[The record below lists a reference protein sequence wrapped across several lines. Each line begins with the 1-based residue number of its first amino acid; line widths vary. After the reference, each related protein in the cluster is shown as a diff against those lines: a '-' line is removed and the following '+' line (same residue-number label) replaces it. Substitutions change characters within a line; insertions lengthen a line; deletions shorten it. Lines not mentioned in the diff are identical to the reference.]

1 MNADSLILPG
11 LSNIADDYDGILC
24 DVWGVIHNGV
34 RVNPG
39 ATEALSRF
47 REKGGRV
54 VLITNAPRPNPPIYA
69 QLEALGFPRYAFD
82 SIVTSGDVTYSLL
95 HAHEGDTVL
104 HIGPDRDYTLYEGTG
119 LKVVLDA
126 SEAPDGGLIVCTGLF
141 DDTSETPE
149 DYHARFEKLIARGF
163 SMVCANPDLV
173 VERGDSLIWCA
184 GALARDYAA
193 MGGKVQILGK
203 PHKPIYDQALGE
215 LEKLSGKPAD
225 KSRVLAIGDGLPT
238 DIRGA
243 YTQGFDVLFITAG
256 IHGADFGE
264 TEAPEEELV
273 RKRLADEGLA
283 ARAAMPRLYW

>member
-47 REKGGRV
+47 RDKGGRV
-54 VLITNAPRPNPPIYA
+54 VLITNAPRPNPPIYE
-69 QLEALGFPRYAFD
+69 QLESLGFPRHAFD
-82 SIVTSGDVTYSLL
+82 SIVTSGDVTFALL
-95 HAHEGDTVL
+95 HAHEGDTVV
-104 HIGPDRDYTLYEGTG
+104 HIGPDRDYSLYEGTG
-119 LKVVLDA
+119 LNVVSDA

-149 DYHARFEKLIARGF
+149 DYHARFEGLIARDF

-203 PHKPIYDQALGE
+203 PYKPIYDQALGE
-215 LEKLSGKPAD
+215 LEKLSDKPAD

-243 YTQGFDVLFITAG
+243 HTQGLDVLFITAG

-273 RKRLADEGLA
+273 KKRLADEGLT
-283 ARAAMPRLYW
+283 ARAAMPRLAW

>member
-47 REKGGRV
+47 RDKGGRV
-54 VLITNAPRPNPPIYA
+54 VLITNAPRPNPPIYE
-69 QLEALGFPRYAFD
+69 QLESLGFPRHAFD
-82 SIVTSGDVTYSLL
+82 SIVTSGDVTFALL
-95 HAHEGDTVL
+95 HAHEGDTVV
-104 HIGPDRDYTLYEGTG
+104 HIGPDRDYSLYEGTG
-119 LKVVLDA
+119 LNVVSDA

-149 DYHARFEKLIARGF
+149 DYHARFEGLIARDF

-203 PHKPIYDQALGE
+203 PYKPIYDQALGE

-243 YTQGFDVLFITAG
+243 HTQGLDVLFITAG

-273 RKRLADEGLA
+273 KKRLADEGLM
-283 ARAAMPRLYW
+283 ARAAMPRLAW

>member
-11 LSNIADDYDGILC
+11 LSNIAADYDGILC

-47 REKGGRV
+47 RDKGGRV
-54 VLITNAPRPNPPIYA
+54 VLITNAPRPNPPIYE
-69 QLEALGFPRYAFD
+69 QLEALGFPRHAFD
-82 SIVTSGDVTYSLL
+82 SIVTSGDVTYALL
-95 HAHEGDTVL
+95 QAHEGDTVL
-104 HIGPDRDYTLYEGTG
+104 HIGPDRDYSLYEGTG
-119 LKVVLDA
+119 LKVSVDA
-126 SEAPDGGLIVCTGLF
+126 REVPDGGLIVCTGLF

-149 DYHARFEKLIARGF
+149 DYHARFEALIARGF

-203 PHKPIYDQALGE
+203 PYKPIYDQALGE
-215 LEKLSGKPAD
+215 LEKLTGGPAD

-243 YTQGFDVLFITAG
+243 HEQGLDVLFITAG

-264 TEAPEEELV
+264 TEAPEEKLV
-273 RKRLADEGLA
+273 KKRLAEEGLT
-283 ARAAMPRLYW
+283 ARAAMPRLAW

>member
-47 REKGGRV
+47 RDKGGRV
-54 VLITNAPRPNPPIYA
+54 VLITNAPRPNPPIYE
-69 QLEALGFPRYAFD
+69 QLESLGFPRHAFD
-82 SIVTSGDVTYSLL
+82 SIVTSGDVTFALL
-95 HAHEGDTVL
+95 HAHEGDTVV
-104 HIGPDRDYTLYEGTG
+104 HIGPDRDYSLYEGTG
-119 LKVVLDA
+119 LNVVSDA

-149 DYHARFEKLIARGF
+149 DYHARFEGLIARDF

-203 PHKPIYDQALGE
+203 PYTPIYDQALGE

-243 YTQGFDVLFITAG
+243 HTQGLDVLFITAG

-273 RKRLADEGLA
+273 KKRLAEEGLM
-283 ARAAMPRLYW
+283 ARAAMPRLAW

>member
-69 QLEALGFPRYAFD
+69 QLEALGFPRHAFD

-149 DYHARFEKLIARGF
+149 DYHARFEELIARDF

-273 RKRLADEGLA
+273 RKRLADEGLS